1 MNFTVTADKT
11 IRAEKTAFHTQPFR
25 VTVDPA
31 RAPMLVALWGCD
43 GEGRLVQT
51 WVSVSLA
58 AGKHEG

>member
-1 MNFTVTADKT
+1 MNFTVAAGKT
-11 IRAEKTAFHTQPFR
+11 IRAEQTAFHTQPFG
-25 VTVDPA
+25 VAMDPA

-58 AGKHEG
+58 ACKHEG